1 MCTYTH
7 TNAHTHTH
15 IRHDVSKCSTLLLL
29 LFIALNDCTC
39 HLLHRSIIF
48 MTYCLLSDMT
58 SKWQAQQMMGRPTSM
73 QRNKQTNKQT
83 NKQKHW
89 HCWYASIFMPTALKD
104 TAKVFW
110 MQRTVNHIQNLGC
123 HALYLNC
130 VFLTT
135 ARKRYQWFWG
145 TTQGWPINTGTM
157 DELPLHL
164 GFWSIC
170 QLSCT

>member
-7 TNAHTHTH
+7 THAHTHTH

-29 LFIALNDCTC
+29 LFIVLNDCTC
-39 HLLHRSIIF
+39 HLLHHSISFLWPIASF
-48 MTYCLLSDMT
+48 LTWL
-58 SKWQAQQMMGRPTSM
+58 QNGRHSRWWVD
-73 QRNKQTNKQT
+73 QLQCKETNKQT

-123 HALYLNC
+123 HALYVHC

-145 TTQGWPINTGTM
+145 TTQGRPIKTGTM